1 VSEEK
6 EMFTLLNWFDD
17 RLAQVEKILLIIL
30 TFALVTLLIA
40 QVFLRYVLNSPLFW
54 AEEVA
59 VQVFVAISFFGVSYL
74 IYQKQLVVID
84 FITLILPTSL
94 RLVIEC
100 VFQIISLLTLLVMLV
115 LTFQWITEPMVQNEL
130 SPTTQLP
137 RWYNYSVLMFALG
150 AMSFH
155 QLKHCFKSL
164 SGLFRG
170 GKS

>member
-1 VSEEK
+1 
-6 EMFTLLNWFDD
+6 MLALLSWFDD
-17 RLAQVEKILLIIL
+17 RLAQVEKILLITL

-59 VQVFVAISFFGVSYL
+59 VQIFVGISFFGVSYL
-74 IYQKQLVVID
+74 IYRKQLVVID
-84 FITLILPTSL
+84 FITLILPASL
-94 RLVIEC
+94 RLAIEC
-100 VFQIISLLTLLVMLV
+100 TFQIISLLTLVVMLV

-137 RWYNYSVLMFALG
+137 RWYSYSVLMFALG

>member
-1 VSEEK
+1 
-6 EMFTLLNWFDD
+6 MFTLLNWFDD

>member
-1 VSEEK
+1 
-6 EMFTLLNWFDD
+6 MLALLSWFDD
-17 RLAQVEKILLIIL
+17 RLAQVEKVLLIIL

-59 VQVFVAISFFGVSYL
+59 VQVFVAISFLGVSYL
-74 IYQKQLVVID
+74 IHQKKLVVID

-100 VFQIISLLTLLVMLV
+100 FFQIISLLTLLVMLV
-115 LTFQWITEPMVQNEL
+115 LTFQWVTEPMVQNEL

-137 RWYNYSVLMFALG
+137 RWYNYSVLLLALG

-155 QLKHCFKSL
+155 QLRHCFKSL
-164 SGLFRG
+164 SRLFHG